1 MYVICMHNAQKSNQT
16 AVFTIDDDVVNSI
29 ERVQI
34 RLVQIVYRFKIILKT
49 EYKVNLLFFSLLTTT
64 KKSQTIF
71 VCFWHGAD
79 IIILLLD
86 MTQRPNRIMPNEK
99 DEKKKLSG
107 SKSTESNAQWN
118 ICLFLSLFWP
128 IRYWHFWLRHF
139 FFFVL
144 HFWINLRCHII
155 GFICFNDSKTITIT
169 KQIGWLCTQIRQMDD
184 ARHSSSNQIIWQIVE
199 ILSSFF

>member
-49 EYKVNLLFFSLLTTT
+49 ECKVNLLFFHFQQQQ
-64 KKSQTIF
+64 KSQTIF

-86 MTQRPNRIMPNEK
+86 MTQRPNRIMPNKK
-99 DEKKKLSG
+99 DRKKNFQAANRLNQMLNEISVYSCLS
-107 SKSTESNAQWN
+107 
-118 ICLFLSLFWP
+118 FWP
-128 IRYWHFWLRHF
+128 IRYWHFWLRHFF

-184 ARHSSSNQIIWQIVE
+184 ARHSSSNQIIWQFVE